1 MSGEANKGLIQKYG
15 HVNLRLRS
23 MLVRANLQQVIGL
36 VLLFIIAAIISP
48 VANRTGQNIFLS
60 GVNLTDIMRQV
71 SEKGIIALGMTFVI
85 LTGGIDLSVGS
96 LLALSATFTANTLT
110 KWKPGMAWGTEIFI
124 VIVLALVICT
134 AFGALQGTLIAKLKV
149 QPFIITLAGMIGI
162 RGFARFLTTNGNI
175 DIGFGDDIS
184 ALFAKT
190 IQNKAVVICVF
201 IGLAIIFGIILA
213 RTVFG
218 LQVKSVGDNPVAS
231 RYAGLPVTKTLIYTY
246 AISGFLVGIAGVLH
260 CAQNH
265 QGNPNDGVSY
275 ELDAIASVVIGGT
288 SMTGGKGTITGTII
302 GAFILGILTNI
313 FRLKGVDIN
322 VEMMCKSVIIVI
334 AVWLQMPRK
343 VKGAVKRQTIASV
356 Q

>member
-1 MSGEANKGLIQKYG
+1 MASRFIELINSRRKILSAAG
-15 HVNLRLRS
+15 NF
-23 MLVRANLQQVIGL
+23 QQVIGL
-36 VLLFIIAAIISP
+36 VLLFIIAALISP
-48 VANRTGQNIFLS
+48 VARRTGQNIFLS
-60 GVNLTDIMRQV
+60 AANLTDIMRQV

-110 KWKPGMAWGTEIFI
+110 YWKTGMAWPLEIAI
-124 VIVLALVICT
+124 VIIMALAICT
-134 AFGALQGTLIAKLKV
+134 AFGTLQGTLIAKLKV
-149 QPFIITLAGMIGI
+149 QPFIVTLAGMIGI
-162 RGFARFLTTNGNI
+162 RGFARFLTTNSNI
-175 DIGFGDDIS
+175 DIGFGNDIS

-190 IQNKAVVICVF
+190 IQNKAIVICTF
-201 IGLAIIFGIILA
+201 IVLALIFGTVLA

-218 LQVKSVGDNPVAS
+218 LQVKSVGDNPVAA
-231 RYAGLPVTKTLIYTY
+231 RYAGLPVTKTLIFTY

-265 QGNPNDGVSY
+265 QGNPNDGMSY

-288 SMTGGKGTITGTII
+288 NMSGGKGSITGTII

-343 VKGAVKRQTIASV
+343 TRGFKKQPAKGK
-356 Q
+356 